1 MVAYRAGRPILVPRF
16 LADVER
22 VAAILGASSHVLNAC
37 ADRYHFS
44 VGFAA
49 SLLSGKVS
57 LLPSTYTPEAVR
69 QLSAFAPD
77 AVCLTDEDDCPLA
90 LPLVRYPRADT
101 ATPPP
106 SPPRSDAA
114 GRVPRVDAA
123 QLAAYVFTSGSTGTP
138 VPYRKS
144 WGRLVDCVRE
154 EGDRFGLRQ
163 RAPCTIVAT
172 VPPQHMYGFESS
184 VLLALCNGHALCAE
198 RPFYPADI
206 AAVLAGVPRARV
218 LVSTPVHLRAI
229 LSSGVVL
236 PQTDLIVSSTA
247 PLAQQ
252 LAAETEQRNGTELL
266 EIYGSTETGQIAVRR
281 PTHGPEWRLWPGV
294 RLTLEGDATL
304 AQGGHIEQPT
314 RMCDVLELTAQGR
327 FLLHG
332 RLTDLVNI
340 AGKRSSLAYLNH
352 HLNSIPGVEDGAFFH
367 LEESRSSQTGVARLA
382 ACVVAPSLDAQR
394 LLEALRERIDAVF
407 LPRPLLLVARLP
419 RNSTG
424 KLPQEALRALAARA
438 RSAPARTAL
447 TIPAEHPALAG
458 HFPGIPVLPGV
469 LLLDE
474 VVRMVESDGG
484 LCGARWRIG
493 AAKFVKP
500 VRPGETLTLGHEP
513 LPNGSIRFK
522 ILRAGQPVAHGV
534 LVPLATQER
543 PDHGRQAG

>member
-1 MVAYRAGRPILVPRF
+1 VVAYRAGTPILVRQF
-16 LADVER
+16 LTDVRR
-22 VAAILGASSHVLNAC
+22 VAAILGPSSHVLNAC
-37 ADRYHFS
+37 ADRYHFT

-49 SLLSGKVS
+49 SLLTGKVS
-57 LLPSTYTPEAVR
+57 LLPSTHTPEVVR
-69 QLSAFAPD
+69 QLTAFAPD
-77 AVCLTDEDDCPLA
+77 VVCLTDEEACALA
-90 LPLVRYPRADT
+90 LPLVCYPRADT

-106 SPPRSDAA
+106 SPRRRSAA
-114 GRVPRVDAA
+114 MAVPQVDAS

-144 WGRLVDCVRE
+144 WGRLVACVRE
-154 EGDRFGLRQ
+154 EAHRFGLQ
-163 RAPCTIVAT
+163 RHVACAIVAT

-184 VLLALCNGHALCAE
+184 VLLALCNGHALCAD

-206 AAVLAGVPRARV
+206 AAVLEGVPRPRV

-229 LSSGVVL
+229 LSSGVAL
-236 PQTDLIVSSTA
+236 PRTDLIVSSTA

-252 LAAETEQRNGTELL
+252 LAVETEQRNQTELL

-281 PTHGPEWRLWPGV
+281 PTRGPEWRLWPDV
-294 RLTLEGDATL
+294 TLTLEGDGTW

-314 RMCDVLELTAQGR
+314 RMCDVLELTGEGR

-367 LEESRSSQTGVARLA
+367 LEESRSTQTGVARLA
-382 ACVVAPSLDAQR
+382 ACVVAPSLDGQT
-394 LLEALRERIDAVF
+394 LLEALRERVDAVF
-407 LPRPLLLVARLP
+407 LPRPLLFVTRLP

-424 KLPQEALRALAARA
+424 KLPQEALRALAAAARA
-438 RSAPARTAL
+438 APARTAL

-474 VVRMVESDGG
+474 VVRLVESDGDLG
-484 LCGARWRIG
+484 GARWRIG

-513 LPNGSIRFK
+513 LPNGSIRFT
-522 ILRAGQPVAHGV
+522 ILREGQPVAHGV
-534 LVPLATQER
+534 LVPLATEER

>member
-1 MVAYRAGRPILVPRF
+1 MVAYRAGTPILVPQF
-16 LADVER
+16 LADVHR
-22 VAAILGASSHVLNAC
+22 LTAILGAAGHVLNVC
-37 ADRYHFS
+37 ADRYHFT

-57 LLPSTYTPEAVR
+57 LLPSTQTPEVVR
-69 QLSAFAPD
+69 QLTAFVPD
-77 AVCLTDEDDCPLA
+77 VVCLTDEADCPLA
-90 LPLVRYPRADT
+90 LPHVRYPRDDT
-101 ATPPP
+101 VAPPP
-106 SPPRSDAA
+106 SALRQSAAAEVPQIDAS
-114 GRVPRVDAA
+114 

-138 VPYRKS
+138 LPYRKS
-144 WGRLVDCVRE
+144 WGRLIACVRE
-154 EGDRFGLRQ
+154 EANRFGLPSRG
-163 RAPCTIVAT
+163 PCTIVAT

-206 AAVLAGVPRARV
+206 AAVLERVPRPRV

-229 LSSGVVL
+229 LGSGVGL
-236 PQTDLIVSSTA
+236 PRTDLIVSSTA

-252 LAAETEQRNGTELL
+252 LAVETERRNDTELL
-266 EIYGSTETGQIAVRR
+266 EIYGATETGQIAVRR
-281 PTHGPEWRLWPGV
+281 PTHGPEWHLWPGV
-294 RLTLEGDATL
+294 TLTLEGDATW

-314 RMCDVLELTAQGR
+314 RMCDVLEQTGDGR

-352 HLNSIPGVEDGAFFH
+352 QLNSIPGVEDGAFFH
-367 LEESRSSQTGVARLA
+367 LEESRNSQTGIARLA
-382 ACVVAPSLDAQR
+382 ACVVAPALDAQR
-394 LLEALRERIDAVF
+394 VLEALRERIDAVF
-407 LPRPLLLVARLP
+407 LPRPLMFVAHLP

-438 RSAPARTAL
+438 RSLGTRASL

-474 VVRMVESDGG
+474 VVRMLESDAG
-484 LCGARWRIG
+484 LGGARWRIG

-513 LPNGSIRFK
+513 LPNGSIRFN

-534 LVPLATQER
+534 LVPLATQQR